1 MDKRSF
7 LQLLGLGGLGLGTEL
22 PWIPS
27 WLEDSKSDA
36 AFWNKVRAD
45 YTLTDAYINLESGYY
60 NIIPQPTLKALQA
73 HIEAI
78 NLRGSHYMRNDQF
91 PDKKRV
97 VQSLAEVVGCEADS
111 LILTRNTT
119 ESLNTV
125 IKGIPWKAK
134 DHIIFANQEYGAMQ
148 QMIRQVAKRFNLAI
162 TNLDIPMHPESDE
175 EIVAHYEALIT
186 PQTRLI
192 LVSHM
197 VNITGHILPI
207 KKICDMAHGHG
218 VEVLVD
224 GAHCIGHFDFKI
236 DDLNCNYYGSSLHK
250 WLATPLGCG
259 LLYINPKHQDKLWPL
274 FTEDHQMTEG
284 IQRFGHQGTH
294 PVYHDLAIENAITYY
309 QALGSTRKEERLRSL
324 TTMWMQAVKEH
335 PNVEINTPLDAER
348 YAGIGNVG
356 IKGMRAS
363 VLAKKLLEEFGVFTV
378 AIEGA
383 GVNGCRIT
391 PNVFNTDEEIDE
403 FTKAML
409 QLADKS
415 KA

>member
-27 WLEDSKSDA
+27 WLEDSQSDA

-236 DDLNCNYYGSSLHK
+236 NDLNCDYYGSSLHK

-259 LLYINPKHQDKLWPL
+259 LLYINPKHQDTLWPL

-309 QALGSTRKEERLRSL
+309 QALGPHRKEERLRTL
-324 TTMWMQAVKEH
+324 ATRWMDALRDHE
-335 PNVEINTPLDAER
+335 NIRLNTPNQKER
-348 YAGIGNVG
+348 YAGIANVG
-356 IKGMRAS
+356 LKNMRAS
-363 VLAKKLLEEFGVFTV
+363 ELATKLMDKYGIFTV

-383 GVNGCRIT
+383 GVDGCRIT
-391 PNVFNTDEEIDE
+391 PNVFTTDEEIDE

-409 QLADKS
+409 QLGNKS

>member
-134 DHIIFANQEYGAMQ
+134 D
-148 QMIRQVAKRFNLAI
+148 
-162 TNLDIPMHPESDE
+162 T
-175 EIVAHYEALIT
+175 
-186 PQTRLI
+186 
-192 LVSHM
+192 
-197 VNITGHILPI
+197 
-207 KKICDMAHGHG
+207 
-218 VEVLVD
+218 
-224 GAHCIGHFDFKI
+224 
-236 DDLNCNYYGSSLHK
+236 SSLPTK
-250 WLATPLGCG
+250 
-259 LLYINPKHQDKLWPL
+259 N
-274 FTEDHQMTEG
+274 TEPCS
-284 IQRFGHQGTH
+284 R
-294 PVYHDLAIENAITYY
+294 
-309 QALGSTRKEERLRSL
+309 
-324 TTMWMQAVKEH
+324 
-335 PNVEINTPLDAER
+335 
-348 YAGIGNVG
+348 
-356 IKGMRAS
+356 
-363 VLAKKLLEEFGVFTV
+363 
-378 AIEGA
+378 
-383 GVNGCRIT
+383 
-391 PNVFNTDEEIDE
+391 
-403 FTKAML
+403 
-409 QLADKS
+409 
-415 KA
+415 

>member
-27 WLEDSKSDA
+27 WLEDSQSDA

-218 VEVLVD
+218 IEVLVD

-236 DDLNCNYYGSSLHK
+236 NDLNCDYYGSSLHK

-259 LLYINPKHQDKLWPL
+259 LLYINPKHQDTLWPL

-309 QALGSTRKEERLRSL
+309 QALGPHRKEERLRTL
-324 TTMWMQAVKEH
+324 ATRWMDALRDHE
-335 PNVEINTPLDAER
+335 NIRLNTPNQKER
-348 YAGIGNVG
+348 YAGIANVG
-356 IKGMRAS
+356 LKNMRAS
-363 VLAKKLLEEFGVFTV
+363 ELATKLMDKYGIFTV

-383 GVNGCRIT
+383 GVDGCRIT
-391 PNVFNTDEEIDE
+391 PNVFTTDEEIDE

-409 QLADKS
+409 QLGNKS

>member
-27 WLEDSKSDA
+27 WLEDSQSDA

-218 VEVLVD
+218 IEVLVD

-236 DDLNCNYYGSSLHK
+236 NDLNCDYYGSSLHK

-259 LLYINPKHQDKLWPL
+259 LLYINPKHQDTLWPL

-309 QALGSTRKEERLRSL
+309 QALGPHRKEERLRTL
-324 TTMWMQAVKEH
+324 ATRWMDALRDHE
-335 PNVEINTPLDAER
+335 NIRLNTPNQKER
-348 YAGIGNVG
+348 YAGIANVG
-356 IKGMRAS
+356 LKNMRAS
-363 VLAKKLLEEFGVFTV
+363 ELATKLMEKYGIFTV

-383 GVNGCRIT
+383 DVDGCRIT
-391 PNVFNTDEEIDE
+391 PNVFTTDEEIDE

>member
-27 WLEDSKSDA
+27 WLEDSQSDA

-175 EIVAHYEALIT
+175 EIVAQYEALIK

-236 DDLNCNYYGSSLHK
+236 DDLNCDYYGSSLHK

-259 LLYINPKHQDKLWPL
+259 LLYINPKHQDTLWPL

-309 QALGSTRKEERLRSL
+309 QALGPHRKEERLRTL
-324 TTMWMQAVKEH
+324 ATRWMDALRDHE
-335 PNVEINTPLDAER
+335 NIRLNTPNQKER
-348 YAGIGNVG
+348 YAGIANVG
-356 IKGMRAS
+356 LKNMRAS
-363 VLAKKLLEEFGVFTV
+363 ELATKLMDKYGIFTV

-383 GVNGCRIT
+383 GVDGCRIT
-391 PNVFNTDEEIDE
+391 PNVFTTDEEIDE

-415 KA
+415 

>member
-27 WLEDSKSDA
+27 WLEDSQSDA

-45 YTLTDAYINLESGYY
+45 YTLIDAYINLESGYY

-78 NLRGSHYMRNDQF
+78 NLHGSHYMRNDQF

-236 DDLNCNYYGSSLHK
+236 DDLNCDYYGSSLHK

-259 LLYINPKHQDKLWPL
+259 LLYINPKHQDTLWPL

-309 QALGSTRKEERLRSL
+309 RALGSTRKEERLRTL
-324 TTMWMQAVKEH
+324 ATRWMGALRDHE
-335 PNVEINTPLDAER
+335 NITLNTPNQKER
-348 YAGIGNVG
+348 YAGIANVG
-356 IKGMRAS
+356 LKNMRAS
-363 VLAKKLLEEFGVFTV
+363 ELATKLMNKHGIFTV

-383 GVNGCRIT
+383 GVDGCRIT
-391 PNVFNTDEEIDE
+391 PNVFTTDEEIDE

>member
-27 WLEDSKSDA
+27 WLEDSQSDA

-175 EIVAHYEALIT
+175 EIVAQYEALIK

-236 DDLNCNYYGSSLHK
+236 DDLNCDYYGSSLHK

-259 LLYINPKHQDKLWPL
+259 LLYINPKHQDTLWPL

-309 QALGSTRKEERLRSL
+309 QALGPHRKEERLRTL
-324 TTMWMQAVKEH
+324 ATRWMDALRDHE
-335 PNVEINTPLDAER
+335 NIRLNTPNQKER
-348 YAGIGNVG
+348 YAGIANVG
-356 IKGMRAS
+356 LKNMRAS
-363 VLAKKLLEEFGVFTV
+363 ELATKLMDKHGIFTV

-383 GVNGCRIT
+383 GVDGCRIT
-391 PNVFNTDEEIDE
+391 PNVFTTDEEIDE

-415 KA
+415 

>member
-27 WLEDSKSDA
+27 WLEDSQSDA

-97 VQSLAEVVGCEADS
+97 VQSLAEVVDCEADS

-218 VEVLVD
+218 IEVLVD

-236 DDLNCNYYGSSLHK
+236 NDLNCDYYGSSLHK

-259 LLYINPKHQDKLWPL
+259 LLYINPKHQDTLWPL

-309 QALGSTRKEERLRSL
+309 QALGPHRKEERLRTL
-324 TTMWMQAVKEH
+324 ATRWMDALRDHE
-335 PNVEINTPLDAER
+335 NIRLNTPNQKER
-348 YAGIGNVG
+348 YAGIANVG
-356 IKGMRAS
+356 LKNMRAS
-363 VLAKKLLEEFGVFTV
+363 ELATKLMDKYGIFTV

-383 GVNGCRIT
+383 GVDGCRIT
-391 PNVFNTDEEIDE
+391 PNVFTTDEEIDE

-409 QLADKS
+409 QLGNKS

>member
-27 WLEDSKSDA
+27 WLEDSQSDA

-175 EIVAHYEALIT
+175 EIVAQYEALIT

-236 DDLNCNYYGSSLHK
+236 NDLNCDYYGSSLHK

-259 LLYINPKHQDKLWPL
+259 LLYINPKHQDTLWPL

-309 QALGSTRKEERLRSL
+309 QALGPHRKEERLRTL
-324 TTMWMQAVKEH
+324 ATRWMDALRDHE
-335 PNVEINTPLDAER
+335 NIRLNTPNQKER
-348 YAGIGNVG
+348 YAGIANVG
-356 IKGMRAS
+356 LKNMRAS
-363 VLAKKLLEEFGVFTV
+363 ELATKLMDTYGIFTV

-383 GVNGCRIT
+383 GVDGCRIT
-391 PNVFNTDEEIDE
+391 PNVFTTDEEIDE

>member
-27 WLEDSKSDA
+27 WLEDSQSDA

-119 ESLNTV
+119 ESLNSV

-175 EIVAHYEALIT
+175 EIVAQYEALIK

-236 DDLNCNYYGSSLHK
+236 DDLNCDYYGSSLHK

-259 LLYINPKHQDKLWPL
+259 LLYINPKHQDTLWPL

-309 QALGSTRKEERLRSL
+309 QALGPHRKEERLRTL
-324 TTMWMQAVKEH
+324 ATRWMDALRDHE
-335 PNVEINTPLDAER
+335 NIRLNTPNQKER
-348 YAGIGNVG
+348 YAGIANVG
-356 IKGMRAS
+356 LKNMRAS
-363 VLAKKLLEEFGVFTV
+363 ELATKLMDKHGIFTV

-415 KA
+415 

>member
-7 LQLLGLGGLGLGTEL
+7 LQLLGLGSLGLGTEL
-22 PWIPS
+22 QWLPS
-27 WLEDSKSDA
+27 WLEDPTSDA
-36 AFWNKVRAD
+36 DFWKKVRAD
-45 YTLTDAYINLESGYY
+45 YALTEAYINLESGYY
-60 NIIPQPTLKALQA
+60 NIIPRPTLEALKQ
-73 HIEAI
+73 HIETI

-97 VQSLAEVVGCEADS
+97 VHALAQVAGCSADC

-125 IKGIPWKAK
+125 IKGIPWKAN

-148 QMIRQVAKRFNLAI
+148 QMIRQVAERFDLAI

-175 EIVAHYEALIT
+175 VIVQRYESLIQ

-207 KKICDMAHGHG
+207 KKICEMAHRYG

-224 GAHCIGHFDFKI
+224 GAHCIGHFDFNI
-236 DDLNCNYYGSSLHK
+236 EELDCDYYGSSLHK

-259 LLYINPKHQDKLWPL
+259 LLYISPKHQKTLWPL
-274 FTEDHQMTEG
+274 FTEDYLMTEG

-309 QALGSTRKEERLRSL
+309 QALGAQRKEERLRALASR
-324 TTMWMQAVKEH
+324 WMDALKDH
-335 PNVEINTPLDAER
+335 PNIRINTPAQKER

-356 IKGMRAS
+356 LTQMRAS
-363 VLAKKLLEEFGVFTV
+363 ELARRLMDDYQIFTV

-383 GVNGCRIT
+383 GVDGCRIT
-391 PNVFNTDEEIDE
+391 PNVFTSIEEIDQ
-403 FTKAML
+403 FIQAML
-409 QLADKS
+409 QLADT
-415 KA
+415 

>member
-27 WLEDSKSDA
+27 WLEDSQSDA

-119 ESLNTV
+119 ESLNSV

-175 EIVAHYEALIT
+175 EIVAQYEALIK

-236 DDLNCNYYGSSLHK
+236 DDLNCDYYGSSLHK

-259 LLYINPKHQDKLWPL
+259 LLYINPKHQDTLWPL

-309 QALGSTRKEERLRSL
+309 QALGPHRKEERLRTL
-324 TTMWMQAVKEH
+324 ATRWMDALRDHE
-335 PNVEINTPLDAER
+335 NIRLNTPNQKER
-348 YAGIGNVG
+348 YAGIANVG
-356 IKGMRAS
+356 LKNMRAS
-363 VLAKKLLEEFGVFTV
+363 ELATKLMDKHGIFTV

-383 GVNGCRIT
+383 GVDGCRIT
-391 PNVFNTDEEIDE
+391 PNVFTTDEEIDE

-415 KA
+415 

>member
-27 WLEDSKSDA
+27 WLEDSQSDA

-162 TNLDIPMHPESDE
+162 TNLDIPMYPESDE
-175 EIVAHYEALIT
+175 EIVAHYEALIK

-236 DDLNCNYYGSSLHK
+236 NDLNCDYYGSSLHK

-259 LLYINPKHQDKLWPL
+259 LLYINPKHQDALWPL

-309 QALGSTRKEERLRSL
+309 QALGPHRKEERLRTL
-324 TTMWMQAVKEH
+324 ATRWMDALRDHE
-335 PNVEINTPLDAER
+335 NITLNTPNQKER
-348 YAGIGNVG
+348 YAGIANVG
-356 IKGMRAS
+356 LKNMRAS
-363 VLAKKLLEEFGVFTV
+363 ELATKLMNKHGIFTV

-383 GVNGCRIT
+383 GVDGCRIT

>member
-27 WLEDSKSDA
+27 WLEDSQSDA

-218 VEVLVD
+218 IEVLVD

-236 DDLNCNYYGSSLHK
+236 NDLNCDYYGSSLHK

-259 LLYINPKHQDKLWPL
+259 LLYINPKHQDTLWPL

-309 QALGSTRKEERLRSL
+309 QALGPHRKEERLRTL
-324 TTMWMQAVKEH
+324 ATRWMDAMRDHE
-335 PNVEINTPLDAER
+335 NIRLNTPNQKER
-348 YAGIGNVG
+348 YAGIANVG
-356 IKGMRAS
+356 LKNMRAS
-363 VLAKKLLEEFGVFTV
+363 ELATKLMEKYGIFTV

-383 GVNGCRIT
+383 DVDGCRIT
-391 PNVFNTDEEIDE
+391 PNVFTTDEEIDE

>member
-27 WLEDSKSDA
+27 WLEDSQSDA

-175 EIVAHYEALIT
+175 EIVAQYEALIK

-218 VEVLVD
+218 IEVLVD

-236 DDLNCNYYGSSLHK
+236 DDLNCDYYGSSLHK

-259 LLYINPKHQDKLWPL
+259 LLYINPKHQDTLWPL

-309 QALGSTRKEERLRSL
+309 QALGPHRKEERLRTL
-324 TTMWMQAVKEH
+324 ATRWMDALRDHE
-335 PNVEINTPLDAER
+335 NIRLNTPNQKER
-348 YAGIGNVG
+348 YAGIANVG
-356 IKGMRAS
+356 LKNMRAS
-363 VLAKKLLEEFGVFTV
+363 ELATKLMDKHGIFTV

-383 GVNGCRIT
+383 GVDGCRIT
-391 PNVFNTDEEIDE
+391 PNVFTTDEEIDE

>member
-7 LQLLGLGGLGLGTEL
+7 LQLIGLGGLGLGTEW

-27 WLEDSKSDA
+27 WLEDTRTDA
-36 AFWNKVRAD
+36 EFWDKVRAD
-45 YTLTDAYINLESGYY
+45 YLLTEDYINLESGYY
-60 NIIPQPTLKALQA
+60 NIIPQPTLKALQK
-73 HIEAI
+73 HIETI
-78 NLRGSHYMRNDQF
+78 NVRGSHYMRNDQF
-91 PDKKRV
+91 PDKKRII
-97 VQSLAEVVGCEADS
+97 QSLAEVVGCSSES

-125 IKGIPWKAK
+125 IKGIPWKAN
-134 DHIIFANQEYGAMQ
+134 DHIIFAHQEYGAMQ
-148 QMIRQVAKRFNLAI
+148 QMIRQVAQRFDLTI

-175 EIVAHYEALIT
+175 EIVAHYEALIK

-224 GAHCIGHFDFKI
+224 GAHCIGHFDFNI
-236 DDLNCNYYGSSLHK
+236 EDLGCDYYGSSLHK

-259 LLYINPKHQDKLWPL
+259 LLYINPKDQETLWPL
-274 FTEDHQMTEG
+274 FTEDYRMTDG

-294 PVYHDLAIENAITYY
+294 PVYHDLAIEHAITYY
-309 QALGSTRKEERLRSL
+309 KALGPQRKEERLRAL
-324 TTMWMQAVKEH
+324 ATRWMEALRDHK
-335 PNVEINTPLDAER
+335 NIRLNTPAQQQR

-356 IKGMRAS
+356 LKTIRAS
-363 VLAKKLLEEFGVFTV
+363 ELAKQLMDTYGIFTV

-383 GVNGCRIT
+383 GVDGCRIT
-391 PNVFNTDEEIDE
+391 PNVFTSETEIDQ
-403 FTKAML
+403 FAQAML
-409 QLADKS
+409 QLAS
-415 KA
+415 TA

>member
-27 WLEDSKSDA
+27 WLEDSQSDA

-175 EIVAHYEALIT
+175 EIVAHYEALIK

-236 DDLNCNYYGSSLHK
+236 NDLNCDYYGSSLHK

-259 LLYINPKHQDKLWPL
+259 LLYINPKHQDTLWPL

-309 QALGSTRKEERLRSL
+309 QALGPHRKEERLRTL
-324 TTMWMQAVKEH
+324 ATRWMDALRDHE
-335 PNVEINTPLDAER
+335 NIRLNTPNQKER
-348 YAGIGNVG
+348 YAGIANVG
-356 IKGMRAS
+356 LKNMRAS
-363 VLAKKLLEEFGVFTV
+363 ELATKLMDKYGIFTV

-383 GVNGCRIT
+383 GVDGCRIT
-391 PNVFNTDEEIDE
+391 PNVFTTDEEIDE

>member
-27 WLEDSKSDA
+27 WLEDSQSDA

-175 EIVAHYEALIT
+175 EIVAHYEALIK

-236 DDLNCNYYGSSLHK
+236 NDLNCDYYGSSLHK

-259 LLYINPKHQDKLWPL
+259 LLYINPKHQDALWPL

-309 QALGSTRKEERLRSL
+309 QALGPHRKEERLRTL
-324 TTMWMQAVKEH
+324 ATRWMDALRDHE
-335 PNVEINTPLDAER
+335 NITLNTPNQKER
-348 YAGIGNVG
+348 YAGIANVG
-356 IKGMRAS
+356 LKNMRAS
-363 VLAKKLLEEFGVFTV
+363 ELATKLMNKHGIFTV

-383 GVNGCRIT
+383 GVDGCRIT

>member
-27 WLEDSKSDA
+27 WLEDSQSDA

-175 EIVAHYEALIT
+175 EIVAQYEALIK

-236 DDLNCNYYGSSLHK
+236 NDLNCDYYGSSLHK

-259 LLYINPKHQDKLWPL
+259 LLYINPKHQDTLWPL

-309 QALGSTRKEERLRSL
+309 QALGPHRKEERLRTL
-324 TTMWMQAVKEH
+324 ATRWMDALRDHE
-335 PNVEINTPLDAER
+335 NIRLNTPNQKER
-348 YAGIGNVG
+348 YAGIANVG
-356 IKGMRAS
+356 LKNMRAS
-363 VLAKKLLEEFGVFTV
+363 ELATKLMDKYGIFTV

-383 GVNGCRIT
+383 GVDGCRIT
-391 PNVFNTDEEIDE
+391 PNVFTTDEEIDE

-415 KA
+415 

>member
-1 MDKRSF
+1 MDKRAF
-7 LQLLGLGGLGLGTEL
+7 LHLLGLGTTGLTTAYQWL
-22 PWIPS
+22 PS
-27 WLEDSKSDA
+27 WLEDSQSDA
-36 AFWNKVRAD
+36 AFWSKVRAD

-73 HIEAI
+73 HIEAV

-97 VQSLAEVVGCEADS
+97 VHSLAQVAGCEADS

-125 IKGIPWKAK
+125 IKGIPWKAN

-148 QMIRQVAKRFNLAI
+148 QMIRQVAKRFELEL
-162 TNLDIPMHPESDE
+162 TTLDIVRHPQSDE
-175 EIVAHYEALIT
+175 EIVAQYEALIK

-207 KKICDMAHGHG
+207 KKICDMAHGYG

-236 DDLNCNYYGSSLHK
+236 AELNCDYYGSSLHK

-259 LLYINPKHQDKLWPL
+259 LLYINPKHQDSLWPL

-335 PNVEINTPLDAER
+335 PNVEINTPLDAGR

-391 PNVFNTDEEIDE
+391 PNVFTSEEEIRA
-403 FTKAML
+403 F
-409 QLADKS
+409 S
-415 KA
+415 KAVQKIADQAQV